1 MNYFAL
7 GVQTFL
13 YSSPSQRRFYWGLE
27 YIKSTLVDCS
37 VTWFGF

>member
-13 YSSPSQRRFYWGLE
+13 YSNPSQRRFYWGLE

>member
-13 YSSPSQRRFYWGLE
+13 YNNPRRRFYWGLE
-27 YIKSTLVDCS
+27 YIKPTLVDYS
-37 VTWFGF
+37 VTWFDF